1 MNETNRLSALLGLIE
16 AIAMLDGLESPR
28 EPNVVDG
35 FVLVPLTD
43 GNQIYDEGVRQNNA
57 LIMPQMRSMLR
68 QQGIEVMSMRV
79 AETDVSVLSLS
90 VSEDGI
96 VRHVVGKHNT
106 APSAEQLD
114 VLHRLLVAEGIE
126 LQYNP
131 FSMY

>member
-96 VRHVVGKHNT
+96 VRHVVGKHNA